1 MKTDDLIALLA
12 HTPAPARAPVRT
24 LALGLGAGVAVSFA
38 IMLASVGLRH
48 DFDAALAT
56 PMFWMKFGYA
66 LALAALTLPLLLSL
80 SRPTGQLTRGIY
92 LLLLPL
98 GIFALMAIDRL
109 MEAAPAERM
118 HLVMG
123 DTWKAC
129 SRTIFILSLP
139 VLAGVFLS
147 LRQLAPTR
155 LVAAGAIA
163 GILAGALGTFVYAFH
178 CFESAAPFIAIWY
191 TLGMAA
197 VGALGGL
204 LGRWTL
210 RW

>member
-1 MKTDDLIALLA
+1 
-12 HTPAPARAPVRT
+12 
-24 LALGLGAGVAVSFA
+24 
-38 IMLASVGLRH
+38 
-48 DFDAALAT
+48 
-56 PMFWMKFGYA
+56 
-66 LALAALTLPLLLSL
+66 
-80 SRPTGQLTRGIY
+80 
-92 LLLLPL
+92 
-98 GIFALMAIDRL
+98 
-109 MEAAPAERM
+109 M

-123 DTWKAC
+123 QTWGAC

-139 VLAGVFLS
+139 VLIGVFLS

-155 LVAAGAIA
+155 LVAAGAVA

-204 LGRWTL
+204 LGRWAL

>member
-1 MKTDDLIALLA
+1 MKTDSLVARLA
-12 HTPAPARAPVRT
+12 ESPAPSRT
-24 LALGLGAGVAVSFA
+24 PGRTVALGLAPGVVVSFA
-38 IMLASVGLRH
+38 IMLASVGLRR
-48 DFDAALAT
+48 DFGAALTT
-56 PMFWMKFGYA
+56 PMFWMKLGYA
-66 LALAALTLPLLLSL
+66 LALAALALPLLLSL
-80 SRPTGQLTRGIY
+80 SRPTGRLTRGAY
-92 LLLLPL
+92 LLLVPS
-98 GIFALMAIDRL
+98 GVFVLMAIDRL
-109 MEAAPAERM
+109 MEAAPDARM

-123 DTWKAC
+123 DTWRAC

-139 VLAGVFLS
+139 VLIGVFLS

-155 LVAAGAIA
+155 LVAAGAVA